1 MDGEEPELASAIVE
15 VQRALERLRIASLSS
30 PAGASASAAPEWEL
44 VSAGPAG
51 QLPDR
56 VSSARSSPLGYPSAG
71 PPSPRPSPSGY
82 PSADPNPAPPVSRSD
97 TEASFADCP
106 QYCLDLCCRLTAGP
120 LSSEARAKRA
130 WRAGKWAAEVLA
142 GRWATPLSSAPLA
155 VKPVCYVVLR
165 SGRLDRPARFATFAA
180 LRRAIGEISGSDS
193 VLHSFGSLAEA
204 RVYCYAAGVPF
215 PDLLQ

>member
-1 MDGEEPELASAIVE
+1 MPVLLSRFSVLLRGFELPPFLPPLGHPLPQLRSGSLCLLVLLASCLIGFLVLGPPLWGTLVPAPLVLGPPLQGTLVPTLTLPLRSADRIPRPHLPIALSTALTCAVALLLGPCLPRLVPKE
-15 VQRALERLRIASLSS
+15 PGVLGSGLLKSSRA
-30 PAGASASAAPEWEL
+30 
-44 VSAGPAG
+44 AGP
-51 QLPDR
+51 
-56 VSSARSSPLGYPSAG
+56 
-71 PPSPRPSPSGY
+71 
-82 PSADPNPAPPVSRSD
+82 
-97 TEASFADCP
+97 
-106 QYCLDLCCRLTAGP
+106 
-120 LSSEARAKRA
+120 
-130 WRAGKWAAEVLA
+130 
-142 GRWATPLSSAPLA
+142 PLSSAPLA